1 MKSVTAKEL
10 KNSTGNVLRLVGRGE
25 KVLVTKRGRPCALIS
40 PVGDEKSSTMGLREY
55 ADAWEDIQKTLG
67 STKPRHKT
75 WEDAI
80 RWSRR
85 RA

>member
-1 MKSVTAKEL
+1 
-10 KNSTGNVLRLVGRGE
+10 
-25 KVLVTKRGRPCALIS
+25 VLVTKRGRPCALIS
-40 PVGDEKSSTMGLREY
+40 PVGDANTSIKELRGYEE
-55 ADAWEDIQKTLG
+55 AWKDIQKTLG
-67 STKPRHKT
+67 STKPRHRT